1 MVTWSYKRQQMQLCG
16 RAERTASKRGRL
28 NFIHALSIIILHQGT
43 WQIMLSPVLLLSVQ
57 KKRWMNISLRG
68 LALPQILVPKFINL
82 FLVGWIYC
90 SEKAI
95 PEGNTFFVSLP
106 CNSEFFLFLN
116 KLFLLV
122 LIIAAA
128 AALPIQIDHRNMSKA
143 ELWHKKRL
151 QVRGFCTISFW
162 FARPS
167 TQASHDL
174 LHWLDVAKV
183 SGPVH

>member
-1 MVTWSYKRQQMQLCG
+1 
-16 RAERTASKRGRL
+16 
-28 NFIHALSIIILHQGT
+28 
-43 WQIMLSPVLLLSVQ
+43 
-57 KKRWMNISLRG
+57 MNISLRG
-68 LALPQILVPKFINL
+68 LALPHILVPKIHNL

-95 PEGNTFFVSLP
+95 PEGNKFCVSLP
-106 CNSEFFLFLN
+106 RNSEFFLFLN
-116 KLFLLV
+116 KHFLFV

-128 AALPIQIDHRNMSKA
+128 AALSIQIDHRNMSRA

-167 TQASHDL
+167 TQASFTALVGCRKSQWSCSLGFNRLHFTAFNHCVAYMFPQNAICSCIYPGLMIFSSTVTCFRQHIL
-174 LHWLDVAKV
+174 LL
-183 SGPVH
+183 PVTK